1 MALQG
6 VCKPRSAGNWLNFF
20 DGAPVSLS
28 SDAKDYS
35 VFTPSGGR
43 TRSILQFLPEPE
55 CTARSAL
62 PKIIDTINR
71 KNMPAGDSIGVAVDT
86 AAVNEGFEGDSIGV
100 AVNTAAINEVI
111 EAARASI
118 KSTTLPTRAEGIASH
133 VGLRSKTQSRADIHC
148 TASLPQCRR
157 PCRAMQMQA
166 ICRMHFSLF
175 FLFLSL
181 FFFLFFSP
189 HLP

>member
-1 MALQG
+1 MTQVLTKKKL
-6 VCKPRSAGNWLNFF
+6 CSA
-20 DGAPVSLS
+20 
-28 SDAKDYS
+28 K
-35 VFTPSGGR
+35 
-43 TRSILQFLPEPE
+43 
-55 CTARSAL
+55 
-62 PKIIDTINR
+62 NR

-86 AAVNEGFEGDSIGV
+86 AAVNEGFEGDSIDV

-166 ICRMHFSLF
+166 ICRMHFLSF
-175 FLFLSL
+175 FCFSL
-181 FFFLFFSP
+181 FFFPSFFLTLTVTLSSFP
-189 HLP
+189 ETFFTFYCR